1 MNTEKDVIQ
10 DEDKSETQVAEY
22 NPLIAAR
29 AELLKKYEG
38 LVYDVSIPEQ
48 YLNAELERKEM
59 VALSNKIEKVRVKI
73 STPMFAAYKAVIAT
87 GNELSKPLDDRAEEL
102 KKLIKIQDDKQALI
116 DAELNKQ
123 IADIRATPM
132 TMFGRSSDDMQEAH
146 AALVAL
152 NAKDFDVYSEVA
164 QNAINEALAQLEPM
178 IAATV
183 ANEALARKQAEQQR
197 ILDAKQAELDKA
209 IQAQQDA
216 ANEAKRLA
224 DLESARLQGIEQ
236 AQLDAQIAIER
247 AEQAAQQAIEQAR
260 VKQQQD
266 IENAERERVQAENDR
281 IEKERLQAEANAKSE
296 QLKPDQDK
304 LKAWL
309 KSCVDSAPVLSDEK
323 LAATLKAIVDNFNLK
338 IGQLK

>member
-1 MNTEKDVIQ
+1 MNTEKTIN
-10 DEDKSETQVAEY
+10 QVAEY

-29 AELLKKYEG
+29 EELLKKYQG
-38 LVYDVSIPEQ
+38 VVYDVTIPEQ
-48 YLNAELERKEM
+48 YDNAEIERKAFVKLSNQIEKVRKEISAPLHAAYKSVIAKGNELAAPLDERIVELAAMIKAQDAKQAAINAELE
-59 VALSNKIEKVRVKI
+59 
-73 STPMFAAYKAVIAT
+73 
-87 GNELSKPLDDRAEEL
+87 
-102 KKLIKIQDDKQALI
+102 
-116 DAELNKQ
+116 KQ

-132 TMFGRSSDDMQEAH
+132 TMVGRSSDDMQEAH
-146 AALVAL
+146 AALFAL
-152 NAKDFDVYSEVA
+152 NVKDFDVYQEVA

-183 ANEALARKQAEQQR
+183 SNEALARKQAEQQR
-197 ILDAKQAELDKA
+197 VLDEKQAELDKA
-209 IQAQQDA
+209 IRAQQDA

-224 DLESARLQGIEQ
+224 DLETARLQGIEQ
-236 AQLDAQIAIER
+236 AKRDASALEESSRQH
-247 AEQAAQQAIEQAR
+247 
-260 VKQQQD
+260 
-266 IENAERERVQAENDR
+266 REAF
-281 IEKERLQAEANAKSE
+281 EKLQAQANAKAE

>member
-1 MNTEKDVIQ
+1 MTVEKDIN
-10 DEDKSETQVAEY
+10 QVAEY

-29 AELLKKYEG
+29 AELLKKYDG

-48 YLNAELERKEM
+48 YDNAELERKAM
-59 VALSNKIEKVRVKI
+59 VKLSNQIEKVRKEI
-73 STPMFAAYKAVIAT
+73 SAPLHSAYKAVIAT
-87 GNELSKPLDDRAEEL
+87 GNELAAPLDER
-102 KKLIKIQDDKQALI
+102 IKVLAAMIKMQDDKQALI

-132 TMFGRSSDDMQEAH
+132 TMVGRSSDDMQEAH
-146 AALVAL
+146 AALFAL

-183 ANEALARKQAEQQR
+183 NNEALARKQAEQQA

-209 IQAQQDA
+209 IQAQQDS

-247 AEQAAQQAIEQAR
+247 AEQAAQQAIEQAK

-281 IEKERLQAEANAKSE
+281 IEKERLQAQANAKAE

>member
-1 MNTEKDVIQ
+1 MNEEKTVN
-10 DEDKSETQVAEY
+10 QVAEY

-29 AELLKKYEG
+29 AELLKKYDG

-48 YLNAELERKEM
+48 YDNAELERKAM
-59 VALSNKIEKVRVKI
+59 VKLSNQIEKVRKTI
-73 STPMFAAYKAVIAT
+73 SAPMFAAYNAVIAT
-87 GNELSKPLDDRAEEL
+87 GNELAKPLDDRINEL
-102 KKLIKIQDDKQALI
+102 KKLIKAQNDKQALI

-132 TMFGRSSDDMQEAH
+132 TMVGRSSDDMQEAH

-183 ANEALARKQAEQQR
+183 SNEVLARKQAEQQA
-197 ILDAKQAELDKA
+197 ILDARQAELDKA
-209 IQAQQDA
+209 EREQQEKA
-216 ANEAKRLA
+216 AESKRLA
-224 DLESARLQGIEQ
+224 DLETARLQGIEQ
-236 AQLDAQIAIER
+236 AKRDASALEESSRQH
-247 AEQAAQQAIEQAR
+247 
-260 VKQQQD
+260 
-266 IENAERERVQAENDR
+266 REAF
-281 IEKERLQAEANAKSE
+281 EKLQAEANAKAE

>member
-1 MNTEKDVIQ
+1 
-10 DEDKSETQVAEY
+10 
-22 NPLIAAR
+22 
-29 AELLKKYEG
+29 
-38 LVYDVSIPEQ
+38 
-48 YLNAELERKEM
+48 
-59 VALSNKIEKVRVKI
+59 
-73 STPMFAAYKAVIAT
+73 
-87 GNELSKPLDDRAEEL
+87 
-102 KKLIKIQDDKQALI
+102 
-116 DAELNKQ
+116 
-123 IADIRATPM
+123 
-132 TMFGRSSDDMQEAH
+132 MQEAH

-183 ANEALARKQAEQQR
+183 NNEALARKQAEQQA
-197 ILDAKQAELDKA
+197 ILDARQAELDKA

-224 DLESARLQGIEQ
+224 DLEQARLDGIAQ
-236 AQLDAQIAIER
+236 AQREIQEDNER
-247 AEQAAQQAIEQAR
+247 SKRLAQQ
-260 VKQQQD
+260 VL
-266 IENAERERVQAENDR
+266 ENDERMRLKAESDR
-281 IEKERLQAEANAKSE
+281 IESERLQAEANAKAE

>member
-1 MNTEKDVIQ
+1 MTIEKDIN
-10 DEDKSETQVAEY
+10 QVAEY

-29 AELLKKYEG
+29 AELLKKYDG

-48 YLNAELERKEM
+48 YDNAELERKAM
-59 VALSNKIEKVRVKI
+59 VKLSNQIEKVRKEI
-73 STPMFAAYKAVIAT
+73 SAPLHAAYKAVIAK
-87 GNELSKPLDDRAEEL
+87 GNELAAPLDERIKEL
-102 KKLIKIQDDKQALI
+102 KTLIDAQNDKQALI

-132 TMFGRSSDDMQEAH
+132 TMVGRSSDDMQEAH

-183 ANEALARKQAEQQR
+183 NNEALARKQAEQQA
-197 ILDAKQAELDKA
+197 ILDARQAELDKA

-224 DLESARLQGIEQ
+224 DLEQARLDGIAQ
-236 AQLDAQIAIER
+236 AQREIQEDNER
-247 AEQAAQQAIEQAR
+247 SKRLAQQ
-260 VKQQQD
+260 VL
-266 IENAERERVQAENDR
+266 ENDERMRLKAESDR
-281 IEKERLQAEANAKSE
+281 IESERLQAEANAKAE

>member
-1 MNTEKDVIQ
+1 MNEEKTVN
-10 DEDKSETQVAEY
+10 QVAEY

-29 AELLKKYEG
+29 EELLKKYQG
-38 LVYDVSIPEQ
+38 VVYDVTIPGQ
-48 YLNAELERKEM
+48 YDNAKTERKAF
-59 VALSNKIEKVRVKI
+59 VKLSNQIEEVRKEI
-73 STPMFAAYKAVIAT
+73 SAPLYAAYKAVIAK
-87 GNELSKPLDDRAEEL
+87 GNELAAPLDERIAEL
-102 KKLIKIQDDKQALI
+102 AALIKAQDAKQAAI
-116 DAELNKQ
+116 NAELEKQ

-132 TMFGRSSDDMQEAH
+132 LMVGKTSDDMTEAQQ
-146 AALVAL
+146 ALIGL
-152 NAKDFDVYSEVA
+152 NPSDFGGYDIAA

-178 IAATV
+178 ISATV
-183 ANEALARKQAEQQR
+183 SNEALARKQAEQQA

-224 DLESARLQGIEQ
+224 NLETARLQGIEQ
-236 AQLDAQIAIER
+236 AKRDASALEESSRQH
-247 AEQAAQQAIEQAR
+247 
-260 VKQQQD
+260 
-266 IENAERERVQAENDR
+266 REAF
-281 IEKERLQAEANAKSE
+281 EKLQAEANAKAE